1 MEGPEG
7 RPASP
12 QATSDGVTPDLAAQV
27 DAYGASHRT
36 PVNRALH
43 VAGIPLLGVATLG
56 LLCQLAV
63 PVGVGV
69 TALEPNAG
77 QLALLAA
84 LGWYLWVGRRQGV
97 LAFLFIFSC
106 YLAGSL
112 MSVRVLVGMWAAGA
126 VTHVVGHFGFEGNP
140 PATFRD
146 PRSVLVA
153 PVWLL
158 GLLTGRS
165 PPAS

>member
-1 MEGPEG
+1 VEGPDG
-7 RPASP
+7 HLTSSQVAVGGLPPA
-12 QATSDGVTPDLAAQV
+12 LAARV
-27 DAYGASHRT
+27 TEYGASHRS

-63 PVGVGV
+63 PVGAGV
-69 TALEPNAG
+69 AAVEPNAG
-77 QLALLAA
+77 QLALLGA
-84 LGWYLWVGRRQGV
+84 LGWYLWVGRLSGV
-97 LAFLFIFSC
+97 WPVLFVAGC
-106 YLAGSL
+106 YLAGSVL
-112 MSVRVLVGMWAAGA
+112 SAWVLVGMWAAGA
-126 VTHVVGHFGFEGNP
+126 MAHLIGHFGFEGKS
-140 PATFRD
+140 PATFHD

-158 GLLTGRS
+158 GLLSGRL